1 MKAQLFVIT
10 MAVTAGMAIA
20 QTTPA
25 QTPPT
30 QTTPTQTTPA
40 APQTETA
47 QPTQMKT
54 SSFRGVLVDLSCGP
68 AATTSASTASAA
80 SANAT
85 PADNSANRSTTDSAA
100 SCPVTANSSQIGMK
114 LDDGR
119 TVRFDLV
126 GQQRAQDALK
136 NEKHWSKDLAAGK
149 PIHAKVIGVM
159 SGEKLIV
166 SSIH

>member
-1 MKAQLFVIT
+1 
-10 MAVTAGMAIA
+10 
-20 QTTPA
+20 
-25 QTPPT
+25 
-30 QTTPTQTTPA
+30 
-40 APQTETA
+40 
-47 QPTQMKT
+47 
-54 SSFRGVLVDLSCGP
+54 
-68 AATTSASTASAA
+68 
-80 SANAT
+80 
-85 PADNSANRSTTDSAA
+85 
-100 SCPVTANSSQIGMK
+100 MK